1 MEWICSSIDTPL
13 FGVSHSHDVKAG
25 TGDAL
30 EAISAHR
37 RKKRSSLSS
46 NVASHATKSRR
57 RPTTYTQTI
66 AYVSEKTAEFNRKK
80 RQSNEFPQQVEPIG
94 ENNSNMSKMKN
105 FFNKVFDAV
114 DDWMAKFQKMAK
126 SAETDGTVPTR
137 AK

>member
-1 MEWICSSIDTPL
+1 MKWICSSIETPL

-37 RKKRSSLSS
+37 RKKRSLSS
-46 NVASHATKSRR
+46 NVALDATKSRGR
-57 RPTTYTQTI
+57 LTTYTQTI
-66 AYVSEKTAEFNRKK
+66 AYVSKKTADFNRKK

-94 ENNSNMSKMKN
+94 DNNSNMSKLKN
-105 FFNKVFDAV
+105 VFNKVVDAFDDLV
-114 DDWMAKFQKMAK
+114 GKIQKLVK
-126 SAETDGTVPTR
+126 SAETDGTVSTR